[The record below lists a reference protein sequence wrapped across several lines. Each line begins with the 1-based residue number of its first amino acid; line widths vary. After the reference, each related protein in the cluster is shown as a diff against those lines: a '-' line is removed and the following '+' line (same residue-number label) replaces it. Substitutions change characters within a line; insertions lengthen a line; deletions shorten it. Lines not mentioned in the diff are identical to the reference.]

1 IGEPTNAEDRAV
13 ASRAYRYLSTIY
25 TYRGA
30 LKQGEADRLRE
41 RAQELINESALAR
54 QRTVRQQKE
63 REAQALLQQAE
74 PLAAEAQALNQ
85 RSVEYD
91 RLSNQYAN

>member
-1 IGEPTNAEDRAV
+1 GEPTNAEDRAV

-63 REAQALLQQAE
+63 REAQALLQAE